1 MFGSS
6 HQQQQQKRTIQG
18 SLSKGSSAKSSGIW
32 RIGAVVMTFATLVVL
47 AIHGRRVSRSSRT
60 ASSGHAAETGPD
72 RESELVGIK
81 KVTSSDQGDFDGKEK
96 KVKTSPNESLLLKTA
111 EGNIRIVLRPDLSP
125 ESVMYIHEML
135 QVKCSPCNLYRSEA
149 PGILQGILQNESVE
163 FASKRGECPPG
174 FESVENTCPEWDLH
188 CGCHGPIM
196 TKGMVGWAAGE
207 TGPDFFINNYDES
220 MEEMWGTQHTVWG
233 GMLRVPLIPPFV
245 SLLRWISLPTLLLS
259 LSHICSSF
267 VVSSLRLGNE
277 KRFLTSNLSK

>member
-47 AIHGRRVSRSSRT
+47 AIHGRRVYHSSRV
-60 ASSGHAAETGPD
+60 ASSGHAAEAGLD
-72 RESELVGIK
+72 REPELVGIK
-81 KVTSSDQGDFDGKEK
+81 KIINSDQRDLDGKEK
-96 KVKTSPNESLLLKTA
+96 KVKKSPNKESLLLKTLH
-111 EGNIRIVLRPDLSP
+111 GNIRIVLRPDLSP

-163 FASKRGECPPG
+163 VASKRGECPPG

-233 GMLRVPLIPPFV
+233 GTLRVLLILPFV
-245 SLLRWISLPTLLLS
+245 SLPRWISLPTLLSS

-267 VVSSLRLGNE
+267 VVLLGNE